1 MEGEVS
7 SKYHKSRRSIIKIG
21 LGARKICRNV
31 FKISIKKIKYSCS
44 WEKKIKYL
52 CSWEIRKKDKTLML
66 KAINTL
72 FCVKKRKVIYLNTYE
87 TLDEKGIIEKRLL
100 STETYHSNIT

>member
-1 MEGEVS
+1 MEGDVS

-44 WEKKIKYL
+44 WGIEKRQNTHAQGNKYTFSAL
-52 CSWEIRKKDKTLML
+52 RE
-66 KAINTL
+66 
-72 FCVKKRKVIYLNTYE
+72 KVIYLNTYE
-87 TLDEKGIIEKRLL
+87 TWMKRN
-100 STETYHSNIT
+100 Y